1 MAILDAPLGKV
12 AKKVIDKLGTA
23 ATLTYVTTGTYDR
36 TTRQATPSTTTVS
49 VNGVFREYRL
59 DELGDLIQAGDAEF
73 IIPAKGLTAPQP
85 KDTVTIGS
93 VVWQINRPASVMSG
107 DDEALFVLQ
116 LRK

>member
-1 MAILDAPLGKV
+1 MAVLDGPMGTL
-12 AKKVIDKLGTA
+12 AKKLIDKFGTA

-36 TTRQATPSTTTVS
+36 TTRKTTNTTTTES
-49 VNGVFREYRL
+49 VHGTFREDEL
-59 DELGDLIQAGDAEF
+59 NELGDLIQAGDAEF

-85 KDTVTIGS
+85 NDTVTIKS
-93 VVWQINRPASVMSG
+93 VVWQINKPASVMSG